1 MLDATPAQAD
11 PGRVTEAN
19 PTRPDPEVPERA
31 HRRTFTARYK
41 LDVLAAYDAA
51 DPGEKGAILRREGLH
66 SSHVVD
72 WRRARDAG
80 ALAALAQP
88 RASHYRRHRSSPA
101 PQRPAPVA
109 QPDRAQPRALSP
121 VEGQAILDALHSDRF
136 VDLAPTEVWACLLYT
151 SDAADEEDSV
161 DLGG

>member
-1 MLDATPAQAD
+1 MIRRPPRSTLSSSSAASDVYKRQLYATPAQAD

-31 HRRTFTARYK
+31 RRRTFTARYK

-72 WRRARDAG
+72 WRRARD
-80 ALAALAQP
+80 
-88 RASHYRRHRSSPA
+88 
-101 PQRPAPVA
+101 
-109 QPDRAQPRALSP
+109 
-121 VEGQAILDALHSDRF
+121 
-136 VDLAPTEVWACLLYT
+136 CLLYT
-151 SDAADEEDSV
+151 SPSPRDS
-161 DLGG
+161 

>member
-1 MLDATPAQAD
+1 MRAGWRLPDVTVTMLDATPAQAD

-41 LDVLAAYDAA
+41 LDVLAAYAAA
-51 DPGEKGAILRREGLH
+51 DPGEKGAILRREGLY

-80 ALAALAQP
+80 VVPAAG
-88 RASHYRRHRSSPA
+88 PA
-101 PQRPAPVA
+101 RPARRRPGLVA
-109 QPDRAQPRALSP
+109 SPRRGWGTGLPGARSRPSRRDPPHRRPPGRRA
-121 VEGQAILDALHSDRF
+121 
-136 VDLAPTEVWACLLYT
+136 CT
-151 SDAADEEDSV
+151 SQ
-161 DLGG
+161 

>member
-51 DPGEKGAILRREGLH
+51 DPGEKGAILRREGLY

-72 WRRARDAG
+72 WRRALDAARWSSRGDDAG
-80 ALAALAQP
+80 RIRGTP
-88 RASHYRRHRSSPA
+88 RSTGSTR
-101 PQRPAPVA
+101 
-109 QPDRAQPRALSP
+109 
-121 VEGQAILDALHSDRF
+121 
-136 VDLAPTEVWACLLYT
+136 
-151 SDAADEEDSV
+151 
-161 DLGG
+161 